1 MVVLCAVSDGPDTV
15 RAMFYAASGSHFEW
29 LRMVCWSAGLVM
41 ASLLSYVA
49 LATWF
54 RPQWRWGR
62 EKARLVS
69 GVFAATSILTSLV
82 TGWHYL
88 GVAVLVLACAASFS
102 PIQQPESAYRS
113 RVLYTASSYSAIF
126 VWGSWYAIAAS
137 GGLHDP
143 SAVVAGGLLG
153 VGVSLLG
160 ALAISISALP
170 NAQRANEELEI
181 QSRGRLPL
189 VFLSAVAGLSWLGL
203 RNSDHI
209 KLASLA
215 VLTCGALYVM
225 SRMALVKGAQV
236 ALAALALVF
245 GSLGGFE
252 LSAAGSGGSVNAGT
266 NNAVEVPD
274 MTLIPGAS
282 ASSSYGSEFDKCTQL
297 ASQFLKQKDCY
308 SSYFVGQANELGVDK
323 ALALMVDIHKDNV
336 NGRDFRNHCHEVLH
350 DVAKDQAQKLGAEKL
365 FSSWVVSCTGG
376 FAHGVL
382 VAYTHEQTWDRIKT
396 EFPTFCD
403 TITSKV
409 VKALVDAGKEKP
421 ENTGWIE
428 WNCNHMIGHIA
439 YENSRDDLARGSALC
454 LEFEKDSDKWRNCGA
469 GFFMEYF
476 LDMTRSLNGGKLP
489 SSASEVYAQCE
500 KVDPAIQEP
509 CYSEG
514 GAAMFASAG
523 GVSLEAFKNCAAYV
537 PSGEMRD
544 ACYGGVS
551 RLVTVS
557 TGFVPSRMRQG
568 CVEAGTVEA
577 LARDLCGNE
586 IAGALVMETNAPEE
600 AEKTCREVVVDAAL
614 LERCLTRVEGVSAQ
628 IEGSNLTGGTGA
640 VQE

>member
-1 MVVLCAVSDGPDTV
+1 MVRLCAVSDGLDTV
-15 RAMFYAASGSHFEW
+15 GVMFTASSGSHFDW
-29 LRMVCWSAGLVM
+29 FRMACWAVGLVTV
-41 ASLLSYVA
+41 SVLSYIS

-62 EKARLVS
+62 EKARLIT
-69 GVFAATSILTSLV
+69 AAFSVVAFCTSLV

-88 GVAVLVLACAASFS
+88 GVVVVLLTAAASCS
-102 PIQQPESAYRS
+102 RIDQPESSSLA
-113 RVLYTASSYSAIF
+113 RVFYVTSTLSSIF
-126 VWGSWYAIAAS
+126 LWGAWYALVSS
-137 GGLHDP
+137 GGLRDP
-143 SAVVAGGLLG
+143 SVLVAGGLLG
-153 VGVSLLG
+153 LGASLLG
-160 ALAISISALP
+160 ALVLSISSLP
-170 NAQRANEELEI
+170 SATRANEELAL
-181 QSRGRLPL
+181 QSQGRIVLAL
-189 VFLSAVAGLSWLGL
+189 LSTIAGLTWLGL
-203 RNSDHI
+203 RSSEHV
-209 KLASLA
+209 KLAGFTVLA
-215 VLTCGALYVM
+215 CGTLYVL
-225 SRMALVKGAQV
+225 SRLSLVKGAQV
-236 ALAALALVF
+236 SLVVLALAF
-245 GSLGGFE
+245 GSLGGFK
-252 LSAAGSGGSVNAGT
+252 LDAAGSEEGSAKGERVIESPGI
-266 NNAVEVPD
+266 
-274 MTLIPGAS
+274 TLVPGAS
-282 ASSSYGSEFDKCTQL
+282 AASSYGTDFDKCAQL
-297 ASQFLKQKDCY
+297 ASQFLQQKDCY
-308 SSYFVGQANELGVDK
+308 SSFFVSKANDLGVDE
-323 ALALMVDIHKDNV
+323 ALALMVDIHKDNT

-557 TGFVPSRMRQG
+557 NGFVPSRMRQS
-568 CVEAGTVEA
+568 CVEAGAVEA

>member
-1 MVVLCAVSDGPDTV
+1 MVVLCAVNDGPDTV
-15 RAMFYAASGSHFEW
+15 IVMFSAASGSQFEW
-29 LRMVCWSAGLVM
+29 FRMACWAVGLVA
-41 ASLLSYVA
+41 ASILSYVS

-62 EKARLVS
+62 EKARLVT
-69 GVFAATSILTSLV
+69 AAFSVVAFLTSLV

-88 GVAVLVLACAASFS
+88 GAAVLLLTAAASCS
-102 PIQQPESAYRS
+102 RIDQPESS
-113 RVLYTASSYSAIF
+113 SLTRVFYVTGSLGSIF
-126 VWGSWYAIAAS
+126 LWGAWYALVAS
-137 GGLHDP
+137 GGLRDP
-143 SAVVAGGLLG
+143 SVLVAGGLLG
-153 VGVSLLG
+153 LGVSVLG
-160 ALAISISALP
+160 ALVLSISSLP
-170 NAQRANEELEI
+170 SAARANEELLV
-181 QSRGRLPL
+181 QSQGRLVL
-189 VFLSAVAGLSWLGL
+189 AFISTVAGLSWLGL
-203 RNSDHI
+203 RSAEHVR
-209 KLASLA
+209 LAGFTVLA
-215 VLTCGALYVM
+215 CGTLYVL
-225 SRMALVKGAQV
+225 SRMSLVKGAQV
-236 ALAALALVF
+236 SLLVLALAF
-245 GSLGGFE
+245 GSLGGFK
-252 LSAAGSGGSVNAGT
+252 LDAAGSGESSNTEESGIESPG
-266 NNAVEVPD
+266 
-274 MTLIPGAS
+274 MTLVPGAS
-282 ASSSYGSEFDKCTQL
+282 AASSYGTDFDKCAQL

-308 SSYFVGQANELGVDK
+308 SSFFVSKANDLGVDK
-323 ALALMVDIHKDNV
+323 ALAMMVDIHKDNA

-403 TITSKV
+403 TITTKV
-409 VKALVDAGKEKP
+409 VEALVAAGKEKP
-421 ENTGWIE
+421 ADTGWIE

-439 YENSRDDLARGSALC
+439 YENSRGDLAAGSALC
-454 LEFEKDSDKWRNCGA
+454 LAFAKDSDKWRNCGA

-476 LDMTRSLNGGKLP
+476 LDMTRSLNGVPFP
-489 SSASEVYAQCE
+489 STAVGVYDQCA

-514 GAAMFASAG
+514 GAGIFALSN
-523 GVSLEAFKNCAAYV
+523 GVSLEAFKNCAAAV

-557 TGFVPSRMRQG
+557 NGFVPSRMRQG
-568 CVEAGTVEA
+568 CIEAAAVEAV
-577 LARDLCGNE
+577 ARDLCGNE
-586 IAGALVMETNAPEE
+586 IAGALVMETNAPDE
-600 AEKTCREVVVDAAL
+600 AEKTCREVVVDASL
-614 LERCLTRVEGVSAQ
+614 LERCLTRVEGVAAQ

>member
-1 MVVLCAVSDGPDTV
+1 MVVLCAVSDVPDTV
-15 RAMFYAASGSHFEW
+15 RGMFSTSLGSHFEW
-29 LRMVCWSAGLVM
+29 FRMACWAFGLIA
-41 ASLLSYVA
+41 ASFLSYVT

-62 EKARLVS
+62 EKARL
-69 GVFAATSILTSLV
+69 AAGLFSATAFLTTV
-82 TGWHYL
+82 MTGWHYL
-88 GVAVLVLACAASFS
+88 GIVVVLLALAASFCS
-102 PIQQPESAYRS
+102 INQAGSSFLS
-113 RVLYTASSYSAIF
+113 RVFYLAVAYCSIF
-126 VWGSWYAIAAS
+126 TWGVWYALVAG

-143 SAVVAGGLLG
+143 SVVVAGGLIGAGL
-153 VGVSLLG
+153 SLLG
-160 ALAISISALP
+160 ALVLSVSSLP
-170 NAQRANEELEI
+170 NSERANEELERRSQRWI
-181 QSRGRLPL
+181 LLTFMST
-189 VFLSAVAGLSWLGL
+189 VAGFSWLGL
-203 RNSDHI
+203 RSSEHI
-209 KLASLA
+209 KIAGLA
-215 VLTCGALYVM
+215 VLSCGALYVL
-225 SRMALVKGAQV
+225 SRTALVKGAQAALV
-236 ALAALALVF
+236 ALALLF
-245 GSLGGFE
+245 GSLGGFGLPTTASNE
-252 LSAAGSGGSVNAGT
+252 SVNKESE
-266 NNAVEVPD
+266 AVAEPPLV
-274 MTLIPGAS
+274 TLIPGAS
-282 ASSSYGSEFDKCTQL
+282 AASSYGSEFDKCAQL
-297 ASQFLKQKDCY
+297 ATQFLKQKDCY
-308 SSYFVGQANELGVDK
+308 SSYFVSQANDLGVDE
-323 ALALMVDIHKDNV
+323 ALALMVDVHKDNAA
-336 NGRDFRNHCHEVLH
+336 GRDFRNHCHEVLH

-365 FSSWVVSCTGG
+365 FGSWVVSCTGG

-396 EFPTFCD
+396 EFPSFCD
-403 TITSKV
+403 TITTKV
-409 VKALVDAGKEKP
+409 VDALVASGKEKP
-421 ENTGWIE
+421 EDTGWIE

-439 YENSRDDLARGSALC
+439 YENSRNDLPSGSALC
-454 LEFEKDSDKWRNCGA
+454 LAFEKESDKWRNCGA

-476 LDMTRSLNGGKLP
+476 LDMTRSLNGLKLP
-489 SSASEVYAQCE
+489 SSASEVYAQCA
-500 KVDPAIQEP
+500 KVDPDIQEP

-514 GAAMFASAG
+514 GAAMFASAN

-557 TGFVPSRMRQG
+557 NGFVPSKMRQG
-568 CVEAGTVEA
+568 CVEAGSVEA

>member
-1 MVVLCAVSDGPDTV
+1 MVGLCAVNDGPDTV
-15 RAMFYAASGSHFEW
+15 IAMFSAASGSQFEW
-29 LRMVCWSAGLVM
+29 FRMACWTAGLVV
-41 ASLLSYVA
+41 ASILSYVS

-62 EKARLVS
+62 EKARLVT
-69 GVFAATSILTSLV
+69 AAFSMAAFLTSLA

-88 GVAVLVLACAASFS
+88 GVAVLLLTAAASFS
-102 PIQQPESAYRS
+102 RVDQPESSSVSHIFY
-113 RVLYTASSYSAIF
+113 VASAFGSIFLWGAWYSLA
-126 VWGSWYAIAAS
+126 SS

-143 SAVVAGGLLG
+143 SVVVAGGLLG
-153 VGVSLLG
+153 LGVSLLG
-160 ALAISISALP
+160 ALVLSISSLP
-170 NAQRANEELEI
+170 SAARANEELALRS
-181 QSRGRLPL
+181 QGHVVLA
-189 VFLSAVAGLSWLGL
+189 FCSAITGLSWLGL
-203 RNSDHI
+203 RSSEHV
-209 KLASLA
+209 KLAGFTVLA
-215 VLTCGALYVM
+215 CGTLYVL
-225 SRMALVKGAQV
+225 SRMSLVKGAQV
-236 ALAALALVF
+236 SLVVLALTF
-245 GSLGGFE
+245 GSLGGFK
-252 LSAAGSGGSVNAGT
+252 LDTAGSGGSGKTGT
-266 NNAVEVPD
+266 SIVESPGI
-274 MTLIPGAS
+274 TLIPGAS
-282 ASSSYGSEFDKCTQL
+282 AASSYGKDFDKCVEL

-308 SSYFVGQANELGVDK
+308 SSFFIGKADELGVDK
-323 ALALMVDIHKDNV
+323 ALALMVDIHKDNT

-350 DVAKDQAQKLGAEKL
+350 DVAKDQAQKHGAEKL
-365 FSSWVVSCTGG
+365 FGSWVISCTGG

-403 TITSKV
+403 AITTKV
-409 VKALVDAGKEKP
+409 VDALVAAGKEKP

-439 YENSRDDLARGSALC
+439 YENSRDDIAAGSALC
-454 LEFEKDSDKWRNCGA
+454 LSFEKDSDKWRNCGA

-476 LDMTRSLNGGKLP
+476 LDMTRHLNGVQFP
-489 SSASEVYAQCE
+489 SSAKELYSQCS

-514 GAAMFASAG
+514 GAGIFAFSN
-523 GVSLEAFKNCAAYV
+523 GVSLDAFKNCAAAV

-557 TGFVPSRMRQG
+557 NGFVPSRMRQG
-568 CVEAGTVEA
+568 CIEAGAVEAV
-577 LARDLCGNE
+577 ARDLCGNE
-586 IAGALVMETNAPEE
+586 IAGALVMETDAPDE
-600 AEKTCREVVVDAAL
+600 ADKTCHEVVVDPSL
-614 LERCLTRVEGVSAQ
+614 LERCLTRVKGVTAQ

>member
-1 MVVLCAVSDGPDTV
+1 
-15 RAMFYAASGSHFEW
+15 MFFAYTESHFEW
-29 LRMVCWSAGLVM
+29 LRMACWALGLIASSA
-41 ASLLSYVA
+41 LSYVS
-49 LATWF
+49 LAVWF

-69 GVFAATSILTSLV
+69 GAFSAAALLALLV

-88 GVAVLVLACAASFS
+88 GIVVILLGCAASCCRVDQSESSSFS
-102 PIQQPESAYRS
+102 RIFYVA
-113 RVLYTASSYSAIF
+113 ASYCSILG
-126 VWGSWYAIAAS
+126 WGVWYALVVG
-137 GGLHDP
+137 GGLHNP
-143 SAVVAGGLLG
+143 SVVVAGSLLG

-160 ALAISISALP
+160 ALVLSVSSLPSAE
-170 NAQRANEELEI
+170 RANEELEL
-181 QSRGRLPL
+181 QSQGRLEL
-189 VFLSAVAGLSWLGL
+189 AFISAVAGLAWLGL
-203 RNSDHI
+203 RNSDHV
-209 KLASLA
+209 KLAGIA
-215 VLTCGALYVM
+215 VLTCGALYVLA
-225 SRMALVKGAQV
+225 RVALVKGAQV
-236 ALAALALVF
+236 ALVAFALAF

-252 LSAAGSGGSVNAGT
+252 LSASGAGDSVDGGAERL
-266 NNAVEVPD
+266 VEPVQ
-274 MTLIPGAS
+274 MTLVPGAS
-282 ASSSYGSEFDKCTQL
+282 AASSYGTEFDKCAQL
-297 ASQFLKQKDCY
+297 ANQFLKQKDCY
-308 SSYFVGQANELGVDK
+308 SSYFVGQANGLGVDK
-323 ALALMVDIHKDNV
+323 ALALMVDVHQDNV

-382 VAYTHEQTWDRIKT
+382 VAYTHEQTWDRIRT

-409 VKALVDAGKEKP
+409 VDALVAAGKEKP

-439 YENSRDDLARGSALC
+439 YENSRDDLASGSALC

-476 LDMTRSLNGGKLP
+476 LDMSRSLNGVKLP

-557 TGFVPSRMRQG
+557 NGFVPSRMRQG
-568 CVEAGTVEA
+568 CIEAGGVEAI
-577 LARDLCGNE
+577 ARDLCANE

-614 LERCLTRVEGVSAQ
+614 LERCLTRVAGVSAQ

-640 VQE
+640 VGE